1 MAFIVGELFVNRYQ
15 EPLTEGTTLCVY
27 NHDELI
33 FSDAGRWLHPL
44 FSFEKFLISYTGP
57 KDCLSAHDT
66 AAGKAAALLMSRF
79 GIKRAHINLIS
90 ETAIAHYQAHGIE
103 VSWEERI
110 PLLACKTE
118 SLLLEMEDED
128 QMYRELKRRAKLVQG
143 VTVEVQNLLFSY
155 PGQNPLIQEISFS
168 LPEGGRLIIQG
179 DNGRGKTTL
188 LNLLMGKLKASEG
201 SILIDGK
208 DPSQLPPRTIG
219 YIKQQQTQ
227 QQFPVSAREVV
238 SMAVDP
244 KKEKTE
250 QMWEVDTALRR
261 TGVAHLSSRNF
272 FTLSGGERQKVSLA
286 RSLCQKA
293 RLLLL
298 DEPTSFLDA
307 KSRNTLLEVLHS
319 LTLEEM
325 PTIIIVTHDK
335 DLEADLS
342 WPILHLEEQ
351 HG

>member
-1 MAFIVGELFVNRYQ
+1 VNRYQ
-15 EPLTEGTTLCVY
+15 EPLTKGTTLCVY

-44 FSFEKFLISYTGP
+44 FALETFLASYAGP
-57 KDCLSAHDT
+57 TDLLSAHDT

-79 GIKRAHINLIS
+79 GIKRVHINLIS
-90 ETAIAHYQAHGIE
+90 EAAITHYQAHGIE

-118 SLLLEMEDED
+118 TLLFEMEDED

-143 VTVEVQNLLFSY
+143 VAVDVHNLHFAY
-155 PGQNPLIQEISFS
+155 PGQPNLIRDLSFS
-168 LPEGGRLIIQG
+168 LPEGGRIIIQG

-188 LNLLMGKLKASEG
+188 LNLLMGNLKASEG
-201 SILIDGK
+201 SILIDDK
-208 DPSQLPPRTIG
+208 DPALLPKRTIG
-219 YIKQQQTQ
+219 YIRQQQTQ

-238 SMAVDP
+238 SMAVNP
-244 KKEKTE
+244 
-250 QMWEVDTALRR
+250 DTAKDEQTWEIDTAMRR
-261 TGVAHLSSRNF
+261 TGIAHLAQRNF

-307 KSRNTLLEVLHS
+307 KSRKTLIEILHS
-319 LTLEEM
+319 LTLQEM

-335 DLEADLS
+335 ELETDLC
-342 WPILHLEEQ
+342 WPILHLEDL

>member
-1 MAFIVGELFVNRYQ
+1 MNRYQ
-15 EPLTEGTTLCVY
+15 ESLAENTTLCVF

-44 FSFEKFLISYTGP
+44 FALEKFLAGYTGP

-66 AAGKAAALLMSRF
+66 AAGKAAALLMSRL

-103 VSWEERI
+103 VSWEKRI

-118 SLLLEMEDED
+118 TLLSEMGDED

-143 VTVEVQNLLFSY
+143 IAVEVADLSFAY
-155 PGQNPLIQEISFS
+155 PGQPYLVSNLSFS

-179 DNGRGKTTL
+179 DNGKGKTTL
-188 LNLLMGKLKASEG
+188 LNLLMGKLKASAG
-201 SILIDGK
+201 SILIDGR
-208 DPSQLPPRTIG
+208 DPGQLPARTIG
-219 YIKQQQTQ
+219 YIRQQQTQ

-238 SMAVDP
+238 SMAVNPDSS
-244 KKEKTE
+244 KEE
-250 QMWEVDTALRR
+250 QKWEIDTAMRR
-261 TGVAHLSSRNF
+261 TGIAHLAQRNF

-307 KSRNTLLEVLHS
+307 KSRRTLIEILHS
-319 LTLEEM
+319 LTLQEM

-335 DLEADLS
+335 ELEADLC
-342 WPILHLEEQ
+342 WPILHLEAL